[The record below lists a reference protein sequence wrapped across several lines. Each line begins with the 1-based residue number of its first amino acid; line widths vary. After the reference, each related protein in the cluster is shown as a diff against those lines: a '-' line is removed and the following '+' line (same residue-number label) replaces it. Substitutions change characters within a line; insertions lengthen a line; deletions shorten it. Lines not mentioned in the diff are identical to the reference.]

1 MNITNQHIVL
11 TGASSGIGREIATM
25 LAPDN
30 RLTLIGRRVPEGI
43 EPAPHR
49 FLGADLADA
58 AAVRAAAAAAIAD
71 EGTAVDGLINCA
83 AIQYTPRL
91 TDADFDPERSIRE
104 IAVNLTAPVLLAA
117 ALLPALRRAP
127 AAFIC
132 NVNSG
137 LALVPKSESAVYCAT
152 KAGLDNFSQGLR
164 LQLAGTSIAVLQA
177 FLPLVDTPMTA
188 GRGRGKMDAAT
199 AAKAILRGIE
209 NRHADNDIGKVGLL
223 RLLRRLSPAL
233 ASRVMQGAAQ

>member
-1 MNITNQHIVL
+1 MMNITNRHIVL

-25 LAPDN
+25 LAPHN
-30 RLTLIGRRVPEGI
+30 RLTLIGRRSPDGI
-43 EPAPHR
+43 DLTRHH
-49 FLGADLADA
+49 FLAADLADA
-58 AAVRAAAAAAIAD
+58 RAVQAAAAKIAGEAA
-71 EGTAVDGLINCA
+71 AVDGLINCA
-83 AIQYTPRL
+83 AVQYTPRL
-91 TDADFDPERSIRE
+91 TAADFAPESAIRE
-104 IAVNLTAPVLLAA
+104 IAVNLTAPILLAA
-117 ALLPALRRAP
+117 GLLPALRRAH

-164 LQLAGTSIAVLQA
+164 LQLAGTPIAVLQA

-188 GRGRGKMDAAT
+188 GRGRGKMDAAK
-199 AAKAILRGIE
+199 AARAILHGIE
-209 NRHADNDIGKVGLL
+209 TRRADHDIGKVGLL

-233 ASRVMQGAAQ
+233 ASRVMQGATQ